1 MTTHIFITV
10 LALAGFYIARHIDD
24 RKKRGK
30 KLICPLRMSC
40 DTVIGSSYST
50 LFGVPLELLGMGYYG
65 LTVVLHMVV
74 FFGIVPNPLYML
86 IIASVAFLFSL
97 YLVLVQAYKLHSWCS
112 WCVGSAFISTA
123 IFFLSLALFM

>member
-1 MTTHIFITV
+1 MTTHIFIAV

-24 RKKRGK
+24 HKNKGK

-65 LTVVLHMVV
+65 LTIALHAVV
-74 FFGIVPNPLYML
+74 FFGIVPTPLYM
-86 IIASVAFLFSL
+86 IIISGVAFVFSL
-97 YLVLVQAYKLHSWCS
+97 YLILIQGYKLHSWCS
-112 WCVGSAFISTA
+112 WCIGSAIISTA
-123 IFFLSLALFM
+123 IFFLSFALFI